1 MKIVFNKNGGHVTM
15 SQEEGIALRNKIINA
30 LTWQKYLSD
39 ASHYIQRNRSNSD
52 KDTFVWKSGFD
63 VAEEHYIEKY

>member
-1 MKIVFNKNGGHVTM
+1 MKIVINKNGGRVTM
-15 SQEEGIALRNKIINA
+15 SREEGVALRNKIINE

-52 KDTFVWKSGFD
+52 MITRRSWLS
-63 VAEEHYIEKY
+63 